1 MATKNVKPKDLQH
14 FVMGQLQEAQ
24 KRFVALEKDAEKAIN
39 QLVSRGKESRKDLEK
54 LINKVSSGDIA
65 IFDTATVKDLTK
77 RAEVAGNQMKKRLDH
92 LQTRMIQASG
102 VATQH
107 QMKELRSELN
117 RLAKKIDAL
126 GKPAQP
132 KPEVRQ

>member
-1 MATKNVKPKDLQH
+1 MAKNGKQKDLQH

-117 RLAKKIDAL
+117 RLAKKIDAI

>member
-1 MATKNVKPKDLQH
+1 MAKNGKQKDLQH

-24 KRFVALEKDAEKAIN
+24 KRFVSLEKDAEKAIN

>member
-1 MATKNVKPKDLQH
+1 MAKNGKQKDLQH

-77 RAEVAGNQMKKRLDH
+77 RAEVAGTQMKKRLDH

-117 RLAKKIDAL
+117 RLAKKIDAI

>member
-1 MATKNVKPKDLQH
+1 MATKNGKQKDLQH

-65 IFDTATVKDLTK
+65 IFDSATVKDLTK